1 MTNRGGPESG
11 GGERLAQRLVKILLG
26 ESLESNLP

>member
-1 MTNRGGPESG
+1 MTNRGGRIR

-26 ESLESNLP
+26 ESFESKLS